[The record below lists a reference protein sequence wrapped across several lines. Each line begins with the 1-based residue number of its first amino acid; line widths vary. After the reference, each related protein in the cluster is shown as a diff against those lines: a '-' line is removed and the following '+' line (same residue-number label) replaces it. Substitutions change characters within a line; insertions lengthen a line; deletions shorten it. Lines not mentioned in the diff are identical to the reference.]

1 MDPVSG
7 HEFPVAELDDERGE
21 IVLRFRRGWALEHP
35 TALVPK
41 LVVETNEQKA
51 SLLRIGKAIAA
62 DRLAEDGPYRAA
74 RDLLARRAP
83 HVSGHASGADLRSA
97 EQSAEEAARDL
108 VTRLDRSYLA
118 IQGPPGSGKTWT
130 GARMILDLV
139 AQGRKV
145 GVTANSHKVI
155 GKLLDDVAVAARS
168 DPRFAEGRPR
178 IGQKPGQDSEPTCG
192 EARSL
197 PKNADVRD
205 ALWTTA
211 RWTSSAAPPGSG
223 RATSWRI
230 AWTSSSSTRPAS
242 SRWPTRSRCQPP
254 RRSLVLLGDPQQLD
268 QPTQGTHP
276 PGADRSALAHL
287 LGDEATM
294 PGHLGLFMERTWRLH
309 PDICAFTSEV
319 FYEGKLE
326 PQDGNEKQGLS
337 GVPPLDGTG
346 VRFLAVDHVAERDD
360 TDSPA
365 EAEAVAEIVG
375 RLLSSGATWTDHEGK
390 SRAVRPE
397 DILIVSP
404 FNLHRRRIRAA
415 LEARG

>member
-1 MDPVSG
+1 MLELIGPEDEVKRTYRYRFPPQEHEIGDHGGVDPVSG

-197 PKNADVRD
+197 PKNADVCR
-205 ALWTTA
+205 ALDDGEVDIVGGTA
-211 RWTSSAAPPGSG
+211 WLWASDKLADSVDVLFIDEAGQFSLANAVAVSAAAG
-223 RATSWRI
+223 
-230 AWTSSSSTRPAS
+230 
-242 SRWPTRSRCQPP
+242 
-254 RRSLVLLGDPQQLD
+254 SLVLLGDPQQLD

-326 PQDGNEKQGLS
+326 PQAGNEKQGLS

-346 VRFLAVDHVAERDD
+346 VRFLAVDHVAD
-360 TDSPA
+360 A
-365 EAEAVAEIVG
+365 G
-375 RLLSSGATWTDHEGK
+375 
-390 SRAVRPE
+390 
-397 DILIVSP
+397 
-404 FNLHRRRIRAA
+404 
-415 LEARG
+415 